1 MQFQSRNFFKDYVQS
16 LQPPPAPPISLE
28 ISKPAPTLR
37 KWSDRV
43 GVRDVQHWRAGI
55 GRDRRSAF
63 LEIRNTTHPLQ
74 CQSTTVFTYLND
86 STRGFSYP
94 CSSPYLASSASRPES
109 WINLISSTI
118 SRQVMASIVLLDPL
132 FDFVTVSLLS
142 DVPIKSSR
150 PQFQQDQVVD
160 LSPQLGVPPTA
171 YRNVSAGNCYSH
183 STDTL
188 VCYGHHGR
196 TTLFAQSPSDDESP
210 PPLRQDQNTFRDCRS
225 IEWHG
230 RPSVT

>member
-1 MQFQSRNFFKDYVQS
+1 
-16 LQPPPAPPISLE
+16 
-28 ISKPAPTLR
+28 
-37 KWSDRV
+37 
-43 GVRDVQHWRAGI
+43 
-55 GRDRRSAF
+55 
-63 LEIRNTTHPLQ
+63 
-74 CQSTTVFTYLND
+74 
-86 STRGFSYP
+86 
-94 CSSPYLASSASRPES
+94 
-109 WINLISSTI
+109 
-118 SRQVMASIVLLDPL
+118 
-132 FDFVTVSLLS
+132 VSLLS
-142 DVPIKSSR
+142 DVPITSSR

-230 RPSVT
+230 RPSVTWTMRSEDEWTETVRTTKYSTTVPKIQLKITNLPPRISLNRNRPDYIIWRLKKDFIGIEW